1 MLGCNGAQPVGST
14 IGPRYFLPLSVRGR
28 PVLHI
33 HPSRGCFGYQRDFS
47 KVHRNSSITVQMS
60 LSISRAISVSSKYR
74 VSQQSRRMASNSMR
88 RSRTRSREG
97 EEGTAAM
104 TVLMRSTP
112 AIRSAQPVSVAL
124 LRYQL
129 RLLRKLVRWVF
140 IMVSPVS
147 FCGSWCLTELPH
159 SIGNTVT
166 ECKKKITLNEIK
178 LLSLI
183 SRGKITAHGSLV
195 SSSGSRLPSPAGG

>member
-14 IGPRYFLPLSVRGR
+14 IGPRYLLPLSVRGR
-28 PVLHI
+28 PVPRT

-60 LSISRAISVSSKYR
+60 LSISRATSVSSRYR
-74 VSQQSRRMASNSMR
+74 ASQQSRLIASSSMR

-147 FCGSWCLTELPH
+147 FCSSGCLPELTH
-159 SIGNTVT
+159 SIGNNET
-166 ECKKKITLNEIK
+166 ECKKK
-178 LLSLI
+178 
-183 SRGKITAHGSLV
+183 
-195 SSSGSRLPSPAGG
+195 